1 MRVYLDNCSYNRPF
15 DEQTQLKVRLETE
28 AKLRVQAMMR
38 SGEAERFVSL
48 MNRGAGDYTEWRR
61 NHLYAEE
68 TVHSLAEKARKT
80 GAMLR
85 DMDKVNA

>member
-1 MRVYLDNCSYNRPF
+1 MGYEDHDLCVKGLTLLIANLG
-15 DEQTQLKVRLETE
+15 EV
-28 AKLRVQAMMR
+28 
-38 SGEAERFVSL
+38 EAERFVSL

-61 NHLYAEE
+61 NHLYADE

>member
-1 MRVYLDNCSYNRPF
+1 MGYEDHDLCVKGLSVLIANLDN
-15 DEQTQLKVRLETE
+15 V
-28 AKLRVQAMMR
+28 
-38 SGEAERFVSL
+38 EAERFVSL
-48 MNRGAGDYTEWRR
+48 MNREAGDYTEWRR
-61 NHLYAEE
+61 NHLYADE